1 MVNKQSFA
9 IKSMKSILIEPTLNS
24 DLLTESEQIILLG
37 MIHDCGFSF
46 NQHDTHKFMNSH
58 ITYDK
63 AAEIIQAVEY
73 VVGDHVAYKF
83 LQGSFPIK
91 DPNQL
96 HRSITACMNYL
107 HQHFPDIFHSSLQED
122 RIAAPIQI
130 THYSDPKILTIVS
143 SVDDK
148 LLELFGSK
156 IPLSIDNAELVT
168 HLYNMNDRVLNR
180 VDTSTIVLKEV
191 LAYQIK
197 REIESNDIDKITS
210 ARSATDILRAIALI
224 SGEPNA
230 KLDSPFSIVSIPNKQ
245 RRKIVE
251 CLDKV
256 ATIDDLTIN
265 KNAFKRLFKMLHLNT
280 PRFKKFT
287 TINELAKTLR
297 EVNNPKTIRT
307 EIQRVVDGFGSDKGF
322 EYLINNPSIFVRNLD
337 AILRKYDSEEVI
349 DKVRKSFTTNTVN
362 TKILLQALE
371 HFNNRLVKLDTR
383 TFTLKGRSQPVVIDD
398 KPLEP
403 MEFKTVEVLSD
414 IFTEEL
420 KRQYKQGSN
429 WFERAYIDP
438 SLYNIN
444 IPKNLSEEDGLKLL
458 SRGSRYKL
466 NTSDKGSVIR
476 LFVHWA
482 DSCDIDLSA
491 VLYDQ
496 EFNILNDRDA
506 RINFGNLHGYF
517 YEHSGDVRYAP
528 DGGSEFIDIELD
540 KIPKNTRYIV
550 MIVNNYSGDHYDNV
564 NELFAGFMV
573 RKDRL
578 LGKAFE
584 PRTVEDKFS
593 IRGGSNIKQ
602 LFAYDVIT
610 DEIIMINASSTTHN
624 AYSVSDMEEENQL
637 LKSIIDHNYISVG
650 KLIELH
656 SEYVLCEDEQLTLS
670 EEDKS
675 KTTFF
680 NTDYGLD
687 TLHITTNMM

>member
-9 IKSMKSILIEPTLNS
+9 IKSMKAILIEPTLNS
-24 DLLTESEQIILLG
+24 DSLTEPERIVLLG

-46 NQHDTHKFMNSH
+46 SERDINKFVTCH

-63 AAEIIQAVEY
+63 AAEIIQAIEY
-73 VVGDHVAYKF
+73 VVGDHVAHKF

-96 HRSITACMNYL
+96 HRSITSCVNYL
-107 HQHFPDIFHSSLQED
+107 HQHFPEVFHSVLQED
-122 RIAAPIQI
+122 RVAAPLQI

-156 IPLSIDNAELVT
+156 IPLSADNAELVT
-168 HLYNMNDRVLNR
+168 YLYTTNDCVLNR
-180 VDTSTIVLKEV
+180 VDASTIVLKEV

-210 ARSATDILRAIALI
+210 ARSATDVLRAVALI

-230 KLDSPFSIVSIPNKQ
+230 KLDSPFSIKSIPNKQ

-251 CLDKV
+251 SLDKV
-256 ATIDDLTIN
+256 STIDDLAIN
-265 KNAFKRLFKMLHLNT
+265 KNLFKRLFKMLHLNT
-280 PRFKKFT
+280 PRFKKFGN
-287 TINELAKTLR
+287 INELAKTLR
-297 EVNNPKTIRT
+297 EVNNPSTIRT
-307 EIQRVVDGFGSDKGF
+307 EIQRIVDGFGSDEGF
-322 EYLINNPSIFVRNLD
+322 EYLINNPSVFIRNLD
-337 AILRKYDSEEVI
+337 AIIRKHDCTEIVN
-349 DKVRKSFTTNTVN
+349 KVRKSFATNTVN

-383 TFTLKGRSQPVVIDD
+383 MFTLKGRSQPVVVDD

-403 MEFKTVEVLSD
+403 MEFKTVELLRD

-438 SLYNIN
+438 ALYNIN

-466 NTSDKGSVIR
+466 NTGDKGSVIR

-482 DSCDIDLSA
+482 DTCDIDLSA
-491 VLYDQ
+491 VLYNQ
-496 EFNILNDRDA
+496 EFKVLNDRDA
-506 RINFGNLHGYF
+506 RINFGNLHGPF

-550 MIVNNYSGDHYDNV
+550 MVVNNYSGDCYDNV
-564 NELFAGFMV
+564 NELFAGFMI

-584 PRTVEDKFS
+584 PRMVEDKFS

-602 LFAYDVIT
+602 LFAYDVVA
-610 DEIIMINASSTTHN
+610 DEIIMINASSTTRDS
-624 AYSVSDMEEENQL
+624 YSVSDMDDENQL
-637 LKSIIDHNYISVG
+637 LKSIIERNYVSVG

-670 EEDKS
+670 DEEKS
-675 KTTFF
+675 KTIFF

-687 TLHITTNMM
+687 ALYITTNMM

>member
-1 MVNKQSFA
+1 MVSKQYFA
-9 IKSMKSILIEPTLNS
+9 IKSMKAILIEPTLNS
-24 DLLTESEQIILLG
+24 DSLTESERIVLLG

-46 NQHDTHKFMNSH
+46 NESDTRKFISSQ

-63 AAEIIQAVEY
+63 AAEIIQAIEY
-73 VVGDHVAYKF
+73 VVGDHVAHKF

-107 HQHFPDIFHSSLQED
+107 HQYFPDVFHSVLQED
-122 RIAAPIQI
+122 RIAAPLQI
-130 THYSDPKILTIVS
+130 THYSDPKILTIVD

-156 IPLSIDNAELVT
+156 IPLSADNAELVT
-168 HLYNMNDRVLNR
+168 YLYNTNDQVLSR
-180 VDTSTIVLKEV
+180 VDTSLIVLKEV

-224 SGEPNA
+224 SGEPNG
-230 KLDSPFSIVSIPNKQ
+230 KLDSPFSIKSIPNKQ

-265 KNAFKRLFKMLHLNT
+265 KNLFKRLFKMLHLNT
-280 PRFKKFT
+280 PRFKNFDN
-287 TINELAKTLR
+287 INNLAKTLR

-307 EIQRVVDGFGSDKGF
+307 EIQRIVDGFGSEEGF
-322 EYLINNPSIFVRNLD
+322 EYLINNPSVFVRNLD
-337 AILRKYDSEEVI
+337 AILRKYDSSEVVN
-349 DKVRKSFTTNTVN
+349 KVIKSFTTNTVN

-383 TFTLKGRSQPVVIDD
+383 MFTLKGRSQPVVVDD

-403 MEFKTVEVLSD
+403 MEFKTVEMLSD

-438 SLYNIN
+438 SLYGIN

-466 NTSDKGSVIR
+466 NTGDKGSVIR

-482 DSCDIDLSA
+482 DTCDIDLSA

-496 EFNILNDRDA
+496 EFKIIDDRDA
-506 RINFGNLHGYF
+506 RINFGNLHGPF

-540 KIPKNTRYIV
+540 KIPTSTRYIV
-550 MIVNNYSGDHYDNV
+550 MVVNNYSGDCYDGV
-564 NELFAGFMV
+564 NELFAGFMI

-602 LFAYDVIT
+602 LFAYDVST
-610 DEIIMINASSTTHN
+610 DEIIMINASSTTRD
-624 AYSVSDMEEENQL
+624 AYSVSEMDNENQL
-637 LKSIIDHNYISVG
+637 LKSIIERKCVSVG

-656 SEYVLCEDEQLTLS
+656 SDYVLCEDEQLTLS
-670 EEDKS
+670 DEEKS

-687 TLHITTNMM
+687 VLNITTNMM